1 MHYNQNVSQVDQ
13 QYAFAN
19 LSTDLVADIQ
29 KLEKRLKDAT
39 QKEVILIAY
48 EDKGDFKWTVSQL
61 PEKQTCDS
69 K

>member
-1 MHYNQNVSQVDQ
+1 MYYNQNVSQVDQ

-19 LSTDLVADIQ
+19 LPTDLVADIQ

-48 EDKGDFKWTVSQL
+48 EDKGDFK
-61 PEKQTCDS
+61 
-69 K
+69 